1 MNLSEITTKCYILA
15 LIIRDDDERLLLGDG
30 FFEFTDKLQH
40 FTPNTFQNDV
50 VELQGT
56 DGQLLAGQVRRTA
69 MQSFDGYIGD
79 ATVSQQTTEQ
89 NRQRFLAFFRKK
101 HFYKVIYIFPDGTAI
116 KRQRGYIVDAPSIKE
131 MFQRFPEYH
140 VGLNFE
146 DPNYYEYDEDESGQ
160 EIFAHAQEIS
170 LSNLLVGGLVW
181 DEYGAI
187 SHAIAWGDYETQTT
201 SDGFLQIT
209 NDIDIRAPL
218 SLTHLYGNA
227 TQETLSGKNLL
238 PPSADWNQ
246 TLSGVS
252 VKCEGGIY
260 TFSGTATSAGTTNVH
275 SAVAPYTIQ
284 AGDYFHYGNSFAS
297 SQINIQVFFTDNT
310 SFATSMSSTNRII
323 ALDNFNGNSYV
334 GRTIASYRVNFAG
347 DNTFNGTASPMIL
360 HNIST
365 QTDYEPY
372 TGGSPMPNPQFPS
385 DVNVV
390 SGAQT
395 VKIVGKNIIYNH
407 LPTTSTSAGITITS
421 NSDGSIIATGTATG
435 LAAALV
441 QDQNQSID
449 YPAGTYTL
457 SVSQMPS
464 AHGELRVNAYDPTNT
479 STSINQYS
487 ATVGANSLTFTTER
501 TFRFRTSLIVARSGD
516 TLNNFRIDNL
526 MLEQSAT
533 PTAFEPYQWQSY
545 EINLGGTNLLPS
557 TGTTPVGGTGVSIT
571 RNNDGT
577 YTVNGTASSGGYID
591 IGTIDFKQG
600 QTYTISGITGWTAT
614 TLQLFTISDTAF
626 PLGHRLASY
635 NGPTTQTAL
644 SDETCTVRLYIY
656 QGTTYNNV
664 VVKPQVQLG
673 SKATPYAPYTT
684 YSYELAKIGTYQ
696 DYIWNDGGT
705 WYIHKE
711 VGKVVFDGSES
722 WVIASNGN
730 SFYCTTVDA
739 ARMPDRDT
747 IAYAVSNYYTA
758 ETYNRVTAA
767 PPVIDYGMALSNTA
781 NRIVIRNKGITTV
794 ADFQT
799 WLGTHNTT
807 VYYALA
813 TQTDTEITDSELI
826 EQLNHIYSLYGGQ
839 NNLWLIP
846 SGGAQGEMGVRFPTS
861 YSLNGSGYEW
871 EEGAG
876 SAQNIVYVEGIDR
889 TLPVWKVIGPANNPT
904 LTNITTGQTISWQSY
919 VPEGQELIIDMD
931 AQTAMLSGA
940 NVFAFIEGEWL
951 ELQTGQNRLDYSA
964 EGASEP
970 STIEWNGVVG

>member
-101 HFYKVIYIFPDGTAI
+101 HFYKVVYIFPDGTAI

-181 DEYGAI
+181 DEYGAV

-227 TQETLSGKNLL
+227 TQETLSGKNKMPMAEANMTGVGEANRNKTFMMAL
-238 PPSADWNQ
+238 PAGTYTVSFDLDSFELGTNTVFNIFMQIYASSSTALIDLALI
-246 TLSGVS
+246 TLRS
-252 VKCEGGIY
+252 
-260 TFSGTATSAGTTNVH
+260 TTATGRKTATFTINEDATTDRSDNIRIALTNWNNGARAKI
-275 SAVAPYTIQ
+275 S
-284 AGDYFHYGNSFAS
+284 
-297 SQINIQVFFTDNT
+297 NIQIENG
-310 SFATSMSSTNRII
+310 ST
-323 ALDNFNGNSYV
+323 A
-334 GRTIASYRVNFAG
+334 
-347 DNTFNGTASPMIL
+347 
-360 HNIST
+360 
-365 QTDYEPY
+365 TDYEPY
-372 TGGSPMPNPQFPS
+372 VGGVPMPNPQFPS
-385 DVNVV
+385 PVNVV

-395 VKIVGKNIIYNH
+395 VKIVGKNLFDKDGYTESGWLDSTGSRIVDSTRCITDYIPINGGT
-407 LPTTSTSAGITITS
+407 LYTTSG
-421 NSDGSIIATGTATG
+421 
-435 LAAALV
+435 
-441 QDQNQSID
+441 
-449 YPAGTYTL
+449 
-457 SVSQMPS
+457 M
-464 AHGELRVNAYDPTNT
+464 
-479 STSINQYS
+479 STSGFNIARCYYDS
-487 ATVGANSLTFTTER
+487 AKNFISGVKHNNANPFANTAPDNASYMRDSFL
-501 TFRFRTSLIVARSGD
+501 VAD
-516 TLNNFRIDNL
+516 IDSIQI
-526 MLEQSAT
+526 EAGQAT
-533 PTAFEPYQWQSY
+533 AYEPYQSQSY
-545 EINLGGTNLLPS
+545 
-557 TGTTPVGGTGVSIT
+557 
-571 RNNDGT
+571 
-577 YTVNGTASSGGYID
+577 
-591 IGTIDFKQG
+591 TIDLD
-600 QTYTISGITGWTAT
+600 T
-614 TLQLFTISDTAF
+614 TEF
-626 PLGHRLASY
+626 
-635 NGPTTQTAL
+635 
-644 SDETCTVRLYIY
+644 
-656 QGTTYNNV
+656 
-664 VVKPQVQLG
+664 
-673 SKATPYAPYTT
+673 
-684 YSYELAKIGTYQ
+684 AKIGNYT

-705 WYIHKE
+705 WKIHKE
-711 VGKVVFDGSES
+711 VRKVVLDGTEDSWTTYTTATAIPAYNLDITGCYQAPEVNTLFDGMSDYY
-722 WVIASNGN
+722 AQKTQSNLYNNDIDGISYRVN
-730 SFYCTTVDA
+730 RSAILIKNIQC
-739 ARMPDRDT
+739 
-747 IAYAVSNYYTA
+747 SN
-758 ETYNRVTAA
+758 
-767 PPVIDYGMALSNTA
+767 
-781 NRIVIRNKGITTV
+781 IT
-794 ADFQT
+794 DFKT
-799 WLGTHNTT
+799 WLSTHNTT
-807 VYYALA
+807 VYFPLA
-813 TQTDTEITDSELI
+813 TAADTEITDSELI
-826 EQLNHIYSLYGGQ
+826 EQLDHIYSLYGGV

-846 SGGAQGEMGVRFPTS
+846 SGGAQGEIGVRFPTS

-889 TLPVWKVIGPANNPT
+889 TLPVWKVVGPANNPT

-964 EGASEP
+964 EGATDP